1 MKLILVRHG
10 QTDWNKNR
18 MTQGQSDTELNR
30 TGVFQ
35 AKKVAAALK
44 KENISYCYY
53 SPLKRAKST
62 ADIIS
67 DYLNIDSKAD
77 ESLIELNFGL
87 WEGMTL
93 DQISMNYEQE
103 FTNWSYFPH
112 KVVIPQGENMEDAL
126 KRSKLFIDF
135 IAANNRGNILVVS
148 HGLLIKTLILAALNF
163 ELKDLQKFRVDNA
176 SINIIEFKGER
187 RYLSKLN
194 DTSHLYK

>member
-18 MTQGQSDTELNR
+18 MTQGQSDTELNK

-35 AKKVAAALK
+35 AKKVAVALK
-44 KENISYCYY
+44 KESISFCYY
-53 SPLKRAKST
+53 SPLKRAKTT
-62 ADIIS
+62 ADIIA
-67 DYLNIDSKAD
+67 DYLNIESKAN

-93 DQISMNYEQE
+93 DQISVSFQQE
-103 FTNWSYFPH
+103 FNNWSYFPH

-126 KRSKLFIDF
+126 RRSKEFID
-135 IAANNRGNILVVS
+135 ASVVNNHGNILVVS
-148 HGLLIKTLILAALNF
+148 HGLLIKTLILAALNL

-194 DTSHLYK
+194 DTSHLYR